1 MFMLF
6 LLLIPAVAAQRASVF
21 SPICRTSIISIGESI
36 PVPFTDTCGNIVNCP
51 GAEYNLNRYN
61 GPESCTC
68 EKISSPLQGIK
79 PGQLGFNFGDDE
91 ADAPEVEDVPD
102 PLDFSGFSGP
112 SSVPCDITY
121 SE

>member
-1 MFMLF
+1 MIELTMTAATSGTTTFLF
-6 LLLIPAVAAQRASVF
+6 PRLHQ
-21 SPICRTSIISIGESI
+21 
-36 PVPFTDTCGNIVNCP
+36 
-51 GAEYNLNRYN
+51 
-61 GPESCTC
+61 
-68 EKISSPLQGIK
+68 SS

-112 SSVPCDITY
+112 SSVSCDITY